1 LFRPVQAGTVL
12 IPLRIEVLMRTSLVL
27 LLLVALGLCTVP
39 TVTVQARQAAA
50 GVDVAKAQSFLKQL
64 QTAVAIDNRLKVAS
78 MFSYPAEVWAG
89 GRTITIKGDSDLQAN
104 YSKVFDSALK
114 QAIASATVETLSTG
128 DSGLLLDK
136 GRVVIAPV
144 GSKLKVTRIAEPQ
157 N

>member
-1 LFRPVQAGTVL
+1 LFRPVQAGAVL
-12 IPLRIEVLMRTSLVL
+12 IPLRIEVLMRTSLIL

-50 GVDVAKAQSFLKQL
+50 VEPAKAQSFLKQL

-78 MFSYPAEVWAG
+78 MFSYPVDVWAG

-144 GSKLKVTRIAEPQ
+144 GSKLKVTKIAEPQ
-157 N
+157 S